1 MRALILAA
9 GRGERLRP
17 WTDTVPKPLL
27 PVGGKRLCDWQL
39 AALARAGVHDVVFNT
54 AHLADA
60 FETLPAELASKG
72 IRVRISR
79 EGNSAAEA
87 LESLGGIVRALPL
100 LSDDDTP
107 FIVEAGDV
115 VPAFAMGSLT
125 ARAADIAAGQIDA
138 HLVAVPNPDYHAA
151 GDMTVA
157 ADGSVTPGTGPHT
170 YGCLMVACPRIFRDL
185 ADGRAKLFPWLWD
198 FARAGRLT
206 AEVFEGFWANVG
218 DPQQYAAL
226 AANAEAL
233 RLLEDF

>member
-27 PVGGKRLCDWQL
+27 PVAGRHLCDWQL
-39 AALARAGVHDVVFNT
+39 AALARAGVRDVVFNT
-54 AHLADA
+54 AHLAEA
-60 FETLPAELASKG
+60 FESLPAELAAKG
-72 IRVRISR
+72 IRARISR
-79 EGNSAAEA
+79 EGSSAADA

-107 FIVEAGDV
+107 FIVAAGDV
-115 VPAFAMGSLT
+115 VHGFDMTRLV
-125 ARAADIAAGQIDA
+125 ARASEIAAATIDA
-138 HLVAVPNPDYHAA
+138 HLVAVPNPDYHAS

-157 ADGSVTPGTGPHT
+157 ADGTVTPGAGPHT
-170 YGCLMVACPRIFRDL
+170 YGCLMVASPRIFRTL

-218 DPQQYAAL
+218 DPAQYAAL
-226 AANAEAL
+226 RANAEAL
-233 RLLEDF
+233 RLIEDF